1 MHRLVPWLN
10 RELLCLCEDQP
21 ISYTVQRIGELI
33 QTYDMTSYEFQSR
46 IQNIVPNHTEHFI
59 HELINYSRSPYDLI
73 GYDRFVTYLP
83 RFEGDSNDV
92 VTLSSSEE
100 SSDVEFVGPIIPI
113 IDVESTEQNTINVE
127 SNQNGSSNDNETISN
142 SSNNSSNNSDRNE
155 SIDQSGASTS
165 GIATAPQGTVEV
177 NISNLSGDDSDEEEI
192 KNFLR
197 HKPNVSADE
206 LIRGRTGPTPVPTV
220 STPSN
225 SSHQNHSETSES
237 TRIIEQSNSASTS
250 SQANVDASTQILEIT
265 PKVEHNSQTKSTPE
279 IINSGDGSDSDS
291 DECLFVCAKKPPHL
305 RTPEYVEL
313 NSDTDSDVVFVSSE
327 TCQTPM
333 QSITTSQLE
342 AANEMTKS
350 LLTAL
355 TAAHSNETTTRRK
368 RGRATETNA
377 SAYSNQ
383 DTSTTYEQKPSTSET
398 MLQWLIQSPDD
409 YSRRIPPKCKFFQS
423 IQ

>member
-113 IDVESTEQNTINVE
+113 IDVESSEQNTINLE
-127 SNQNGSSNDNETISN
+127 SNQNSSSNDNETISN

-192 KNFLR
+192 KSFLR
-197 HKPNVSADE
+197 HKPNVSTEDM
-206 LIRGRTGPTPVPTV
+206 IRGRTGPTPVPTV

-237 TRIIEQSNSASTS
+237 TRINEQSNSASTS
-250 SQANVDASTQILEIT
+250 SQANADASTQILEIT

-355 TAAHSNETTTRRK
+355 TAAHSNETSTRRK
-368 RGRATETNA
+368 RGRATESNA
-377 SAYSNQ
+377 SAYSTQ
-383 DTSTTYEQKPSTSET
+383 DTSNTYEQKPSTSET

-409 YSRRIPPKCKFFQS
+409 YSRIPPKCKFFLS
-423 IQ
+423 I

>member
-33 QTYDMTSYEFQSR
+33 QTYDMTSFEFQSR

-100 SSDVEFVGPIIPI
+100 SSDVEFVGPIVPI

-142 SSNNSSNNSDRNE
+142 SSNNSSNSSDRNE

-192 KNFLR
+192 KSFLR
-197 HKPNVSADE
+197 HKPNVSAEE
-206 LIRGRTGPTPVPTV
+206 LIRGRTGSTPVPTV

-237 TRIIEQSNSASTS
+237 TQNIEQSNSASTS

-368 RGRATETNA
+368 RSRAAESNA
-377 SAYSNQ
+377 SAYPNQ
-383 DTSTTYEQKPSTSET
+383 DTSNTYEQKPSTSET

-409 YSRRIPPKCKFFQS
+409 YSRRIPPKCKFFFS
-423 IQ
+423 I